1 MNYFNLG
8 EVFSFLEDLISLGQD
23 IGSYGLVNT
32 HVTRVLGH
40 PASSGIS
47 ISTMQHRSVG
57 IPLLLLSVPLSLGF
71 PSHFA
76 CGSCSLPIPIFITPP
91 CTPYFILV

>member
-8 EVFSFLEDLISLGQD
+8 EVFSFLEDLISLSQD

-40 PASSGIS
+40 PASSGHLHFDHAAS
-47 ISTMQHRSVG
+47 FCQHSFAPAVCAAEF
-57 IPLLLLSVPLSLGF
+57 GF
-71 PSHFA
+71 S
-76 CGSCSLPIPIFITPP
+76 
-91 CTPYFILV
+91 

>member
-8 EVFSFLEDLISLGQD
+8 EVFSFLEDLISLGQG

-47 ISTMQHRSVG
+47 ISTTQHR
-57 IPLLLLSVPLSLGF
+57 LSAFLAPAVRAAEFGF
-71 PSHFA
+71 S
-76 CGSCSLPIPIFITPP
+76 
-91 CTPYFILV
+91 